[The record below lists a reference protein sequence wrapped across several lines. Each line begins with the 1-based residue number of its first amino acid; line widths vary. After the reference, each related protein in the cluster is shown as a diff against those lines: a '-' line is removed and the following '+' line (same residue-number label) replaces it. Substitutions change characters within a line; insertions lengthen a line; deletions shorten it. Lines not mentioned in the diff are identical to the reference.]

1 MLCPYVNKLRSKNN
15 YLSSYKSLMKQ
26 ILNLFLLAILC
37 WSCSN
42 TASREESKVEAEQ
55 ETPKYY
61 AVKEGI
67 DLLISPS
74 TSSQRLINEKATS
87 ITKDTVYCELS
98 KSCKLTILEN
108 KGKYAR
114 VKVIEPEWLTDT
126 YIGWVPSNML
136 VEFGNISPSKT
147 VSSKIAIF
155 NNINSLT
162 TELSRNGIG
171 QLHSWRSDGMGGFMS
186 ITDYYRFGTASAAN
200 GLDNNLAYYLESN
213 NEDYVEKLS
222 LVLNINNAAERR
234 DGLAILKTVTE
245 RTFKS
250 IKVIIPPG
258 LIRSIQSPKAYSYSN
273 QMLSVILERENNN
286 IESWKLIIK
295 ANKYIRSIF

>member
-1 MLCPYVNKLRSKNN
+1 MKIYSIDKLCLKTN
-15 YLSSYKSLMKQ
+15 YFSSYKLLMKQ
-26 ILNLFLLAILC
+26 ILSLSLIAILC
-37 WSCSN
+37 WSCGN
-42 TASREESKVEAEQ
+42 TASREESKFETEQ
-55 ETPKYY
+55 EDPKYY
-61 AVKEGI
+61 VVKESI

-87 ITKDTVYCELS
+87 IIKDTVYCELD

-108 KGKYAR
+108 KGKYAK

-126 YIGWVPSNML
+126 YIGWVPNDML
-136 VEFGNISPSKT
+136 VNFGNIYPSKT
-147 VSSKIAIF
+147 VPSKIAIF
-155 NNINSLT
+155 NNIKTLT

-186 ITDYYRFGTASAAN
+186 ITDYHRFGTASATN

-234 DGLAILKTVTE
+234 DGLAKFKTVTE

-250 IKVIIPPG
+250 IKVAIPSG
-258 LIRSIQSPKAYSYSN
+258 LIRSIEASKACSYSN
-273 QMLSVILERENNN
+273 QMLSATLERENNN

-295 ANKYIRSIF
+295 SK

>member
-1 MLCPYVNKLRSKNN
+1 
-15 YLSSYKSLMKQ
+15 MKQ
-26 ILNLFLLAILC
+26 ILRLFLLAILC
-37 WSCSN
+37 WSCGN
-42 TASREESKVEAEQ
+42 IASREESKIEAEQ

-61 AVKEGI
+61 AVKENI

-74 TSSQRLINEKATS
+74 ASSQRLINKKATS
-87 ITKDTVYCELS
+87 VTKDMVYCELD

-126 YIGWVPSNML
+126 YIGWVLNDML
-136 VEFGNISPSKT
+136 VEFGNIPTSKT
-147 VSSKIAIF
+147 ISSKIDIF
-155 NNINSLT
+155 NNIKPLI

-213 NEDYVEKLS
+213 NEYYVEKLS

-234 DGLAILKTVTE
+234 DGLAKFKTVTE
-245 RTFKS
+245 RTFRSIKIATPSGLIKS
-250 IKVIIPPG
+250 IEA
-258 LIRSIQSPKAYSYSN
+258 PKAYSYSDGT
-273 QMLSVILERENNN
+273 LSVSLERENNN
-286 IESWKLIIK
+286 IESWKLIVK
-295 ANKYIRSIF
+295 SK